1 MPAPKVFP
9 KSSWDRFAQQ
19 LDALPERPADDR
31 GLAVREAIKDI
42 KNTIRAAQA
51 KGYSLEQ
58 IIEQAQSVGI
68 DISEGTLKRAMRTT
82 VKRATPSDRTART
95 TRPASKSTA
104 VPMKQDLRQPASHHE
119 PERASHPAPSRA
131 TFEIQPDTDDL

>member
-82 VKRATPSDRTART
+82 VKRATPSDRTGKT
-95 TRPASKSTA
+95 TRTASKSTA
-104 VPMKQDLRQPASHHE
+104 VPVKQALRQPVPHHE